1 VWLNNC
7 VGRRNYRY
15 FFTFVSF
22 ATLMGFYALG
32 ASLAQLIVFSNRE
45 GVSFG
50 QAIGRERVV
59 FALVVY
65 SALAIPYP
73 LALMAYHMFL
83 MGRGETT
90 RELLNGRKFV
100 KSERHR
106 PFDLGNVVK
115 NYMAVLFRPRPP
127 SYVEVKR
134 RHDEGD
140 QRFAEKKT
148 KGGYVA
154 ENAGVEMRK
163 LGEGL
168 PGVETR
174 PDSGAAV

>member
-1 VWLNNC
+1 
-7 VGRRNYRY
+7 
-15 FFTFVSF
+15 
-22 ATLMGFYALG
+22 MGFYALG
-32 ASLAQLIVFSNRE
+32 ASLAHLIVFSNRE
-45 GVSFG
+45 HISFG
-50 QAIGRERVV
+50 KAIEQERLV

-65 SALAIPYP
+65 AALAIPYP
-73 LALMAYHMFL
+73 LALMAYHVFL

-106 PFDLGNVVK
+106 PFNMGNVVK

-134 RHDEGD
+134 KYEEGD
-140 QRFAEKKT
+140 QRFAEKRT
-148 KGGYVA
+148 KGGYTA
-154 ENAGVEMRK
+154 DNGGMEMQK

-168 PGVETR
+168 PGLEMR
-174 PDSGAAV
+174 PYSGAAV